1 MAFDANTT
9 ASITEAVSSV
19 SVFHLEVVYGITR
32 FSLGHNPVEVPGDCW
47 KAGEKGG

>member
-1 MAFDANTT
+1 MAFDANT
-9 ASITEAVSSV
+9 SVNNDRSV

-32 FSLGHNPVEVPGDCW
+32 FSLGHNPVEVLEDCW